1 MFTMDLGAPGKRLPK
16 SILIRRDRS
25 GAAGGLG
32 GTAPAFPGVLWHD
45 RRLAPDSF
53 WREGHSGG
61 VANSTTSTSLSSD
74 IQVLIYRPDG
84 S

>member
-25 GAAGGLG
+25 GAAGGLA

-61 VANSTTSTSLSSD
+61 SPIAPHRRLS
-74 IQVLIYRPDG
+74 VLI
-84 S
+84 SKS